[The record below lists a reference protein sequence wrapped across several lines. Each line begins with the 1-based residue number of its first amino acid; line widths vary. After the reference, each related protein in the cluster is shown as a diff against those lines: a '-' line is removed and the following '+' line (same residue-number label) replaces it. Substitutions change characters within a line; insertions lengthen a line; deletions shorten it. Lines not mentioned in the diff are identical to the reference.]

1 MVLSFKH
8 KGLRLFY
15 RKGDGSKLPPA
26 QVAKIQRV
34 LTAMDRATSPGDLRM
49 PGFQTHLLE
58 PRKAGQWAIKVTAN
72 WRIVFRFENGD
83 IHDVDLIDY
92 H

>member
-1 MVLSFKH
+1 MSFKH

-15 RKGDGSKLPPA
+15 LKGDGSKLPPA

-34 LTAMDRATSPGDLRM
+34 LTAMDRAKSPRDLRI
-49 PGFQTHLLE
+49 PGFQTHPLE

-72 WRIVFRFENGD
+72 RRIVFRFENGD
-83 IHDVDLIDY
+83 IHDVDLMDY